1 MSNYKR
7 KEVMDYLTR
16 KPVTQQDFQAA
27 LDVSSLKAVMP
38 SAPGIPNPQDRI
50 LELADG
56 GRIELAGGSVAKS
69 TKNKLIDDFLKEELK
84 NNKGKI
90 TNQSSADLAKK
101 FNDKYPN
108 KNFYFNG
115 ELSPVDHKSIH
126 YRISNNPDFK
136 KNITLIIG
144 RRTDPVYEDKIN
156 KAIEVYKKLPE
167 EQKRALRTGGVGHT
181 GALDKFME
189 ENDLFRESSKYG
201 SKMNQKAMDKT
212 LFGRKLNEAGVERP
226 EAIPQEEN
234 IKNQKL
240 RRKEIIGNI
249 GSTGYEK
256 HIEDFKRNLQDY
268 LGIEKTKLSTGKKMF
283 PLDLAHRTDI
293 DQLHALNQ
301 KMDPSDLGV
310 DYYKT
315 NREGYKSIEGKLSD
329 LYDEQNKLYKQAKK
343 LDKVP
348 ESLSK
353 KIFLNNDEILQTIGE
368 SPFKDRLKP
377 ITINPVT
384 LEVKRGS
391 VITDDIT
398 KQLGIGLVDKPMNKI
413 KIGSKDDAIIKLNLA
428 QQVVDEANRIG
439 LIKNVDS
446 ARKAANEF
454 VVGKPLSNKSLSLY
468 ADPTG
473 IGTFLETG
481 FGQALSKTA
490 PNLLKA
496 TAKLSTVTGTPLNAV
511 LGVAFNADEFK
522 EMGLSDLETIAA
534 GAYKG
539 STQDLLNFGD
549 LIFRKLPVA
558 VYEKFVQDKPFLE
571 SLLNKPDYFEF
582 ADKQINK
589 YTSAKSIKDRIQN
602 RAEFEVR
609 KSIPINTSE
618 TEVPTITTEE
628 YNNLVEN
635 KKNEILNANPNLKQ
649 LYEGEVIQQP
659 KPVTPQQSILGPIVF
674 PKYTQEELNFA
685 KGGRVKFAEGS
696 DDPESDLY
704 IPPLNKESI
713 SGTNVPKEGIDGLY
727 FGTRQEQRPIPVDP
741 MTGKPILSGGMREL
755 KQVFSSLLSDT
766 RPEAGYRKGNIDFYA
781 SKGINPFQGDTDF
794 KYGASYTPEG
804 NVGKFM
810 IDKTP
815 QYLGAGYNYQ
825 KDGLDFGI
833 TGLKNQM
840 GDKSIALRFGYN
852 YATGGRVGFSGGGG
866 ANFLKMLRNISDSLL
881 GIKNS
886 THILGNT
893 ARFNGITK
901 AAEEAL
907 TPYINIPN
915 QNKHTT
921 VLESIKKAK
930 ENLPKEY
937 HGILDEMKSYADKH
951 AYDAVDDMAKALDKI
966 VDPNL
971 KFESLPQN
979 MFPMEDPLNS
989 AFIIMDPQRN
999 NMRGRFVNRVRVD
1012 PETGR
1017 GTRET
1022 FDTFDSKTRTFLKE
1036 EDWKPVGVE
1045 SLEKGKEG
1053 LN

>member
-1 MSNYKR
+1 MKIHKYNEMMR
-7 KEVMDYLTR
+7 YLTR
-16 KPVTQQDFQAA
+16 KPVTQQNFQAA

-156 KAIEVYKKLPE
+156 KAIKVYKKLPE

-398 KQLGIGLVDKPMNKI
+398 KQLGIGLVETPMNKI
-413 KIGSKDDAIIKLNLA
+413 KIGSEEDAIIKVNLA
-428 QQVVDEANRIG
+428 QQVVDEANELG
-439 LIKNVDS
+439 LIKNVNKARGAAEKFVTGFGKQKGLPGKYKLLAAATASPFLLAANPAKSKDTQTAMQDQVVEGQTPQPKLAEEIKYDS
-446 ARKAANEF
+446 YAGFVKPDDPNVRASQSDVLYWIADNEIPEEVKEVGKMVGEAAAVIGGATVGLGLPDVKKTIEERKAIGKSPITGTLAKGFYRLGSPLATAAFTVPQVLDENVTATEIATDPLNYLGLATMETLGKRAGTIAAPAAARAPGILGF
-454 VVGKPLSNKSLSLY
+454 AKDFGSLKNVGEAVPGKLNAALRLGLNPRVIAGASRFLGIPGLIASTGYSLYDYLSNK
-468 ADPTG
+468 
-473 IGTFLETG
+473 
-481 FGQALSKTA
+481 
-490 PNLLKA
+490 
-496 TAKLSTVTGTPLNAV
+496 
-511 LGVAFNADEFK
+511 
-522 EMGLSDLETIAA
+522 
-534 GAYKG
+534 
-539 STQDLLNFGD
+539 
-549 LIFRKLPVA
+549 
-558 VYEKFVQDKPFLE
+558 
-571 SLLNKPDYFEF
+571 
-582 ADKQINK
+582 
-589 YTSAKSIKDRIQN
+589 
-602 RAEFEVR
+602 
-609 KSIPINTSE
+609 
-618 TEVPTITTEE
+618 
-628 YNNLVEN
+628 
-635 KKNEILNANPNLKQ
+635 
-649 LYEGEVIQQP
+649 
-659 KPVTPQQSILGPIVF
+659 
-674 PKYTQEELNFA
+674 
-685 KGGRVKFAEGS
+685 
-696 DDPESDLY
+696 
-704 IPPLNKESI
+704 NKES
-713 SGTNVPKEGIDGLY
+713 E
-727 FGTRQEQRPIPVDP
+727 
-741 MTGKPILSGGMREL
+741 
-755 KQVFSSLLSDT
+755 
-766 RPEAGYRKGNIDFYA
+766 
-781 SKGINPFQGDTDF
+781 
-794 KYGASYTPEG
+794 
-804 NVGKFM
+804 
-810 IDKTP
+810 
-815 QYLGAGYNYQ
+815 
-825 KDGLDFGI
+825 
-833 TGLKNQM
+833 
-840 GDKSIALRFGYN
+840 
-852 YATGGRVGFSGGGG
+852 
-866 ANFLKMLRNISDSLL
+866 
-881 GIKNS
+881 
-886 THILGNT
+886 
-893 ARFNGITK
+893 
-901 AAEEAL
+901 
-907 TPYINIPN
+907 
-915 QNKHTT
+915 
-921 VLESIKKAK
+921 
-930 ENLPKEY
+930 
-937 HGILDEMKSYADKH
+937 
-951 AYDAVDDMAKALDKI
+951 
-966 VDPNL
+966 
-971 KFESLPQN
+971 
-979 MFPMEDPLNS
+979 
-989 AFIIMDPQRN
+989 
-999 NMRGRFVNRVRVD
+999 
-1012 PETGR
+1012 
-1017 GTRET
+1017 
-1022 FDTFDSKTRTFLKE
+1022 
-1036 EDWKPVGVE
+1036 
-1045 SLEKGKEG
+1045 
-1053 LN
+1053 